1 LTVFTYALLL
11 DFMQDSYSMASAREN
26 DPHNRIQAC
35 QEKWAR
41 EVEQVPANDAK
52 IDYYKVTISNLT
64 EQLKLL
70 NKTTGKLCFL
80 GRR

>member
-1 LTVFTYALLL
+1 
-11 DFMQDSYSMASAREN
+11 MQDSYSMASAREN

-41 EVEQVPANDAK
+41 EVEQVPVNDAK
-52 IDYYKVTISNLT
+52 IDYYKVTINNLT